1 MPLEVGQTLWL
12 PCEVKP
18 GPFSDE
24 RMVRIETDRG
34 GPWVGFVSIWLL
46 REPVERGRTHV
57 RAVVAEVR
65 EDTFSAK
72 LPGHAVT
79 SGMIE
84 GEWSRS
90 ETKSDVERWR
100 FRLLRALHTGA
111 ILT

>member
-18 GPFSDE
+18 GPFPDE

-34 GPWVGFVSIWLL
+34 GQWVGFVPVWLL
-46 REPVERGRTHV
+46 KEPVEKGRTHV
-57 RAVVAEVR
+57 KAVVAEVR

-72 LPGHAVT
+72 LPGHFVT

-84 GEWSRS
+84 GQSSR
-90 ETKSDVERWR
+90 VERI
-100 FRLLRALHTGA
+100 GPV
-111 ILT
+111 